1 MSSIFSIRNLTLRDM
16 IRSEE
21 YQAYETDRLGNYLAF
36 SNPKLYGRI
45 MEYADNGADGRTH
58 RDIIE
63 CWKAFLRLVLHK
75 LPDKIYFKLEA
86 EILKT
91 EEWHIQNESIDRIIG

>member
-1 MSSIFSIRNLTLRDM
+1 MNSIFSIRNLTLRDM

-58 RDIIE
+58 GEVIEAWRDYL
-63 CWKAFLRLVLHK
+63 KTMRLPERVRTR
-75 LPDKIYFKLEA
+75 IEA

-91 EEWHIQNESIDRIIG
+91 EEWHMKNESINQIIG

>member
-1 MSSIFSIRNLTLRDM
+1 MNSIFSIRNLTLRDM
-16 IRSEE
+16 IQSEE

-58 RDIIE
+58 GEVIEAWRDYL
-63 CWKAFLRLVLHK
+63 KTVRLPEHVRTR
-75 LPDKIYFKLEA
+75 IEA
-86 EILKT
+86 EID
-91 EEWHIQNESIDRIIG
+91 EIERRHIANDSIDTIIN